1 MREAEIYAHSQGL
14 DGAPLA
20 RVGAFDHPRALSDDG
35 DGHAGPAECA
45 WRHDAIIAQR
55 CLTILGK
62 PVSGSGAQRAGTP
75 GALKQPS
82 RQTFSQALRLEH
94 HFLDRDTSEL
104 IRRHFL
110 ERRLGTA
117 RGRSPR
123 WRPGVHWDGWRVST
137 VTSGLPIQFAAEL
150 ANQPDAQVV
159 EFEGLL
165 LRDLAAM

>member
-1 MREAEIYAHSQGL
+1 MREAEIYAHAQGL

-82 RQTFSQALRLEH
+82 RQTSSQALRLEH
-94 HFLDRDTSEL
+94 NFLDRNTSEL

-110 ERRLGTA
+110 ERRLGTPSGTVWTATA
-117 RGRSPR
+117 RP
-123 WRPGVHWDGWRVST
+123 RPGYVPGDCNGRACHMRRNVM
-137 VTSGLPIQFAAEL
+137 VRI
-150 ANQPDAQVV
+150 
-159 EFEGLL
+159 
-165 LRDLAAM
+165 